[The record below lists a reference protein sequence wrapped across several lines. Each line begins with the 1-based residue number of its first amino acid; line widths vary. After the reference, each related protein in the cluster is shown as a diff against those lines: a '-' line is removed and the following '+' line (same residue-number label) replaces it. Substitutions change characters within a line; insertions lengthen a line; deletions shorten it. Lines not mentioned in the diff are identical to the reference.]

1 MKEREL
7 LSLPLG
13 EYKLYNDDNFNKN
26 KFNLRIYFCDSMKQR
41 RYIIQESMN
50 LNGATFHL
58 YETEDYVFED
68 QRRDGYFKKK
78 HLSASASFK
87 GLSVLNG
94 ESYWVIRNLQF
105 LPKSSYLS
113 FINFSNNQTKT
124 DNR

>member
-68 QRRDGYFKKK
+68 QRRDGYFKKSIYLHQH
-78 HLSASASFK
+78 HLRDY
-87 GLSVLNG
+87 L
-94 ESYWVIRNLQF
+94 F
-105 LPKSSYLS
+105 LMGNH
-113 FINFSNNQTKT
+113 IG
-124 DNR
+124 